1 MDPPTIQPTVFVLM
15 EMIELTQKEIRALL
29 TFMECRDVEEWSDVL
44 DLPELLTLHSKLT
57 SAQTY

>member
-1 MDPPTIQPTVFVLM
+1 M

-29 TFMECRDVEEWSDVL
+29 TFMECRDVEEWSEVL
-44 DLPELLTLHSKLT
+44 DLPELLTLHSKLS

>member
-1 MDPPTIQPTVFVLM
+1 MSHLTTWYDTELPN

>member
-1 MDPPTIQPTVFVLM
+1 M

-29 TFMECRDVEEWSDVL
+29 TFMECRDVEEWSEVL

-57 SAQTY
+57 NAQTY

>member
-1 MDPPTIQPTVFVLM
+1 M
-15 EMIELTQKEIRALL
+15 EMIALTQKEIRALL
-29 TFMECRDVEEWSDVL
+29 TFMECHDVEEWFEVL

>member
-1 MDPPTIQPTVFVLM
+1 M

-44 DLPELLTLHSKLT
+44 D
-57 SAQTY
+57 